1 MRYYFLDTVNSMEK
15 RRRKERFT
23 IELPVKL
30 EIAAMQEKL
39 SFNLVTK
46 NISANGAYLN
56 MVNPIPEDTKVRL
69 TILLINDTVKESTGF
84 QGLLKVEGKVVRC
97 EQTGI
102 AIRFAKKYQLE
113 RMMVS
118 SAARSY

>member
-1 MRYYFLDTVNSMEK
+1 MEK

-69 TILLINDTVKESTGF
+69 TILLINDTVKKSTGF
-84 QGLLKVEGKVVRC
+84 QGLLKVEGKVVRR

-102 AIRFAKKYQLE
+102 AIHFAKKYQLE